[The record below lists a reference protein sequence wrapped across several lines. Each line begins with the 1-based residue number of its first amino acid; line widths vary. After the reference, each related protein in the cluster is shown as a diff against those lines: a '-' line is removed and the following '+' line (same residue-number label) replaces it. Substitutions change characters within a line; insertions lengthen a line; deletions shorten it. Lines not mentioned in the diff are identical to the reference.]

1 MASKT
6 EEHLFEIKQENDCSI
21 NESSL
26 SSELNSEA
34 DSALSQHRTRSGR
47 FVKHTS
53 DYLEKQEKK
62 EQRRSLLSQIRSALE
77 KEVCERSKND
87 HDVLNNF
94 PDLVEQVN
102 ACKRSKLAM
111 EAHKEIVLDDEATL
125 NQKCNELA
133 DLIYNSKCCVV
144 YTGAGI
150 STAASIPDYRGP
162 QGLWTML
169 EQGKKVQVPDFAQVK
184 PTYAHMCLK
193 ALVDSGIVKYIVS
206 QNCDGLHVRSG
217 IEREQLSELHGN
229 CFVEFCPECFHEYVR
244 EFDVTEHTSYRKH
257 STGRFCSNCSTKAEK
272 IELRDSIIHFGE
284 KLRNGSPYNWE
295 LAQESIK
302 KADLIVC
309 FGSSL
314 KVLKHYRCLWPKKI
328 GSAYQ
333 LCIVNIQWT
342 PKDKWTRLKING
354 YCDQVFEKVIQR
366 LNSVYLNKSNRLHV
380 KEYSLDSDPL
390 IKISTRLTQEEM
402 GTTNKNFLTQI
413 KTNCKNSDRSS
424 AKRRS
429 KGIKKEE
436 EEESEIESKNVEQK
450 EDEKEHGASWYL
462 KSFKKKKK
470 T

>member
-1 MASKT
+1 MASKK
-6 EEHLFEIKQENDCSI
+6 EEYSFEIKQEDGCSFLND
-21 NESSL
+21 
-26 SSELNSEA
+26 SSELNPENESVA
-34 DSALSQHRTRSGR
+34 SQHRTRSGR

-53 DYLEKQEKK
+53 DYLEKQERK
-62 EQRRSLLSQIRSALE
+62 EQRRSLLNQIRSAIE
-77 KEVCERSKND
+77 KEACERSQSD
-87 HDVLNNF
+87 LDVMNNF

-102 ACKRSKLAM
+102 ACKRNKLAM
-111 EAHKEIVLDDEATL
+111 EAHKEIVLDDESTL
-125 NQKCNELA
+125 NEKCNELA
-133 DLIYNSKCCVV
+133 ELVYNSKCCVV

-169 EQGKKVQVPDFAQVK
+169 EQGKKVEVPDFAQVK
-184 PTYAHMCLK
+184 PTISHMCLK
-193 ALVDSGIVKYIVS
+193 ALMNMGIVKYIVS

-217 IEREQLSELHGN
+217 INREQLSELHGN

-244 EFDVTEHTSYRKH
+244 DFDVTERTSYRKH
-257 STGRFCSNCSTKAEK
+257 STGRFCSNCSKIEEK

-302 KADLIVC
+302 NADLIVC

-342 PKDKWTRLKING
+342 PKDKWARLKING
-354 YCDQVFEKVIQR
+354 YCDQVFEKLFQR
-366 LNSVYLNKSNRLHV
+366 LNSVYLNKSKRLHV
-380 KEYSLDSDPL
+380 EEYSLDSDPI
-390 IKISTRLTQEEM
+390 IKISTSLTPEELA
-402 GTTNKNFLTQI
+402 TTNKNFLTQI
-413 KTNCKNSDRSS
+413 KKNSDRLSV
-424 AKRRS
+424 KRRS
-429 KGIKKEE
+429 KGIEDGQ
-436 EEESEIESKNVEQK
+436 ESSREAQNVEQNQV
-450 EDEKEHGASWYL
+450 ETEHSASWYL

-470 T
+470 A